1 MMGIISC
8 EIHNSNH
15 FSDALDL
22 AILGIDL
29 AMQISDANDRKTSS
43 LCPIPAENVVP
54 AAGNTP
60 IHCVPAS
67 VRLRLRVGRR
77 FPVKLLLKIDYWL
90 GYRSRYQLLDIG
102 IFLANAHTYY
112 VLFFHTDFLFPRLW
126 TSTSL
131 VYYKIAIMISIW

>member
-1 MMGIISC
+1 MIKKIWVLFRVTHL
-8 EIHNSNH
+8 EIRSSNQ

-60 IHCVPAS
+60 IHCVACFCSAS
-67 VRLRLRVGRR
+67 T
-77 FPVKLLLKIDYWL
+77 P
-90 GYRSRYQLLDIG
+90 
-102 IFLANAHTYY
+102 
-112 VLFFHTDFLFPRLW
+112 LW
-126 TSTSL
+126 TS
-131 VYYKIAIMISIW
+131 ISR